1 MSKKKAMFFKQAVAG
16 FTELYD
22 FEDSAD
28 YTTETATVKT
38 TNIGFGYWGLSNCS
52 VESAGVGQAD
62 TTTAQNG
69 DYCIK
74 ITNTGGGSNQ
84 RVETRIQ
91 VVAGDQYTIKVWA
104 KEGTGLNQI
113 AYWAG
118 FVVTPSP
125 VTVTGDWTEYT
136 FNVEASAT
144 GTAYCRFYPQF
155 STATI
160 GNHLYIDNI
169 SIEKTN

>member
-1 MSKKKAMFFKQAVAG
+1 MSKKKAMFFKQAVVG

-38 TNIGFGYWGLSNCS
+38 ANTGFGYWGISNCS
-52 VESAGVGQAD
+52 VESAGVGQSD
-62 TTTAQNG
+62 TTVAQNG

-84 RVETRIQ
+84 RGETRIQ
-91 VVAGDQYTIKVWA
+91 VVAGDQYTIKIWA
-104 KEGTGLNQI
+104 KAGTGTNII

-125 VTVTGDWTEYT
+125 VTVTAGWNEYV

-144 GTAYCRFYPQF
+144 ATAYLRFYPQF
-155 STATI
+155 ASATI
-160 GNHLYIDNI
+160 GHHFYVDNI